1 MTMPV
6 EPGVVDA
13 NILVY
18 AVNSVAPQH
27 AASRALLEA
36 ALDPAVSLYV
46 TSQILC
52 EFYSL
57 ITNPKRTPRAWS
69 SGDAVQLISE
79 LLTPPGLK
87 VLPAPAQAVTRLL
100 ELLKRNAVT
109 GSDVFD
115 LQIVATMKANNI
127 QRIYTFN
134 AVDFQKFPELV
145 VVTPDFL

>member
-18 AVNSVAPQH
+18 AVNAAAPQH
-27 AASRALLEA
+27 AASRSLLEA

-46 TSQILC
+46 TSQIIC

-57 ITNPKRTPRAWS
+57 ITNPKRTAMAWS
-69 SGDAVQLISE
+69 SAEAVQLISE
-79 LLTPPGLK
+79 LLASPGLK
-87 VLPAPAQAVTRLL
+87 VLPTPAHAVAGLI
-100 ELLKRNAVT
+100 ELLKRSAVT

-115 LQIVATMKANNI
+115 LQIIATMHANNI
-127 QRIYTFN
+127 YRIYTFN
-134 AVDFQKFPELV
+134 SSDFKVFPELD
-145 VVTPDFL
+145 VVTP